1 MTGEYQHTID
11 SKGRIFVPAK
21 LREQL
26 GSEFYVTI
34 SMDKCLSLYSGES
47 WKQFSERVNAMT
59 YVQQRRMRPLFVY
72 ASRLER
78 DAQGRILLPQN
89 LRSFAGLTKNVTIVG
104 CNNHAELWD
113 SEEWAN
119 VSQAEVTPENIA
131 EVMKELMI

>member
-72 ASRLER
+72 ASRLEL

-89 LRSFAGLTKNVTIVG
+89 LRSFAGLTKNVMIVG

>member
-59 YVQQRRMRPLFVY
+59 YVQQRRMRPLFDC
-72 ASRLER
+72 ASRLEL

-89 LRSFAGLTKNVTIVG
+89 LRSFAGLAKNVTIVG

>member
-72 ASRLER
+72 ASRLEL

-89 LRSFAGLTKNVTIVG
+89 LRSFAGLAKNVTIVG

-113 SEEWAN
+113 SETWKPVHLGET
-119 VSQAEVTPENIA
+119 TPEYIA
-131 EVMKELMI
+131 SIMKELNF